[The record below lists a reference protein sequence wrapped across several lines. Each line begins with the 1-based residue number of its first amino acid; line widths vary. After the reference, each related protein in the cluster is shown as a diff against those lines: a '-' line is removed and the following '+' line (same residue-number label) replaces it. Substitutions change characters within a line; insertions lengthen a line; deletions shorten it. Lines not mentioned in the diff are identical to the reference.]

1 MVADDIPYRCRI
13 LYNGAKLTAG
23 DRDKEY
29 GEPVKN
35 MQDIGKLWTA
45 YLRTR
50 QWHMEEDEDLT
61 GEDVAHMMTLMK
73 IARTFAPAAKF
84 DTYVDSAT
92 YQGIAGECAS
102 MERPDDS
109 E

>member
-45 YLRTR
+45 YIQAQYTGTG
-50 QWHMEEDEDLT
+50 WAMTLT